1 MLLRYLGY
9 GSRHFGLKPMV
20 PSARIN
26 WEFYAVVEGRCA
38 PWLGG
43 TAQPVERELCSST
56 LWVFPPEQSHGWAG
70 ERRSCRVVA
79 FHFGAVPSVLAE
91 RARRMGAIRHLLSR
105 AEVRRV
111 EELAVEL
118 APHYENSTELSPLYA
133 QKALTELS
141 LMALEGAGARLASL
155 ATLPQ
160 QKVEAA
166 MGYFQEHLA
175 ERPSVAR
182 VARAAGVSPSHLRRL
197 FVLARRESPRRALRR
212 IALERAMELLTETD
226 LTLEA
231 VAERC
236 GFAGPSEFSRSFK
249 RMLKVPPAVW
259 REGVLPPYQKPVRVD
274 GGFRLPQDGNRVVQK
289 LKRYGAVA

>member
-1 MLLRYLGY
+1 MLLRYLGH
-9 GSRHFGLKPMV
+9 GTRHFGLKPMV

-43 TAQPVERELCSST
+43 KVQPPDTELRGNT
-56 LWVFPPEQSHGWAG
+56 LWVFPPEQEHGWSG

-79 FHFGAVPSVLAE
+79 FHFGAVPTVLAE
-91 RARRMGAIRHLLSR
+91 RARRMGWIRHALSR
-105 AEVRRV
+105 TESRRI
-111 EELAVEL
+111 EELATEL
-118 APHYENSTELSPLYA
+118 APHYENSTDLSPLYA

-155 ATLPQ
+155 TTLPQ
-160 QKVEAA
+160 LKVEAA
-166 MGYFQEHLA
+166 MAYFQEHLA
-175 ERPSVAR
+175 EGPSIAR

-197 FVLARRESPRRALRR
+197 FILARRESPRRALRR

-226 LTLEA
+226 LTLES

-259 REGVLPPYQKPVRVD
+259 RQGVLPPYQKPVRVD
-274 GGFRLPQDGNRVVQK
+274 GAFHLLQDGDRVVQK